1 MIGDSVWLPIS
12 IFLVSTWLKFKMAS
26 ASAKILQLLKPP
38 WLTKCRYWSN
48 TCTASCPTLRHSKST
63 FYALNI
69 CWPKLWT
76 TKYMQVGIVS
86 VIWEWHTHPTK
97 RYIRAYLCGTL
108 QFLVQQVGQ
117 GSWHLTIRA
126 VMSYKVS
133 TWHVAVFLLVTIT
146 VGIFFCKILITTIM
160 SEGKDRH
167 HIHVLIRNQ

>member
-1 MIGDSVWLPIS
+1 MTGDSVWLPIS

-69 CWPKLWT
+69 RWPKLWT

-86 VIWEWHTHPTK
+86 VNWEWHTHPTK
-97 RYIRAYLCGTL
+97 RYISLCMWNFAIPCSTGRAGIMTL
-108 QFLVQQVGQ
+108 NDKG
-117 GSWHLTIRA
+117 
-126 VMSYKVS
+126 
-133 TWHVAVFLLVTIT
+133 
-146 VGIFFCKILITTIM
+146 CN
-160 SEGKDRH
+160 
-167 HIHVLIRNQ
+167 VL